1 MVAAPADEGVH
12 SDALYAS
19 STPRSCLPCLQI
31 ATPATERGEV
41 RSAGGRP
48 RRWRRRRTA
57 LFRLPGQRQRPSSES
72 RASERAA
79 KAAAAILSMAWYGVA
94 CTKLPGRVLAPI
106 KPLGRARDGRQ
117 QRLTDRADAF
127 APCGTPSDLVDGRGE
142 LYERCGRRTRHA
154 ASKRCGSARWRAR
167 TRRVR
172 AQPRTS
178 RARYCCSRRRGE
190 PLRLRPRL
198 RLTTCRSIC
207 LSDSVLYQV

>member
-57 LFRLPGQRQRPSSES
+57 LFRLPGNDSGR
-72 RASERAA
+72 RASPGP
-79 KAAAAILSMAWYGVA
+79 LSGQRKPRPPLSPWVGTASS

-117 QRLTDRADAF
+117 QRPTDRADAF

-142 LYERCGRRTRHA
+142 LYERCGRRTRHLQALWLCPMASAHASSSCVA
-154 ASKRCGSARWRAR
+154 ADVARALLLLSSAWRA
-167 TRRVR
+167 V
-172 AQPRTS
+172 
-178 RARYCCSRRRGE
+178 E
-190 PLRLRPRL
+190 ILRPRL
-198 RLTTCRSIC
+198 RQHAGRF
-207 LSDSVLYQV
+207 VK